1 MPFPTEYYED
11 PGNAATYLAEHL
23 TLGTL
28 ALIIGAGATM
38 PLGLPRWEDLI
49 DICLHNEGL
58 DPRRSD
64 DLELEASRL
73 ANHCTKKTK
82 RDIRDVVEAGLY
94 AHGRLSLTQLTTSSR
109 LGAFGALLMGSR
121 RGSVQT
127 VITFNYDSVLEEY
140 LALHGYTA
148 RIVTTLPCLHGAE
161 DVTIF
166 HPHGY
171 LPAHPELGHRSS
183 KLTLTKESF
192 NELLGDPASPWVHFI
207 RHVVRTKVLL
217 VVGLSPASLAGGALG
232 PILQHEAKKSA
243 AIGPIAI
250 ALYGPG
256 MDNNYSDVLR
266 NQKVAAVS
274 LPSFDDIDT
283 LMLSVCQAA
292 SKRIPPP
299 EGC

>member
-1 MPFPTEYYED
+1 MPLPTEYYED
-11 PGNAATYLAEHL
+11 PSNAVTYLAEHL

-28 ALIIGAGATM
+28 ALIIGAGASM
-38 PLGLPRWEDLI
+38 PLGLPSWEDLI
-49 DICLHNEGL
+49 DTCLLKEGL
-58 DPRRSD
+58 GPRRSID
-64 DLELEASRL
+64 MELEASRL
-73 ANHCTKKTK
+73 AKHCTKAKL
-82 RDIRDVVEAGLY
+82 DIRDVVETGLY
-94 AHGRLSLTQLTTSSR
+94 ARGRLTLSQLTTSSR

-140 LALHGYTA
+140 LALHGYTV
-148 RIVTTLPCLHGAE
+148 RIVTTVPCLHGAE

-171 LPAHPELGHRSS
+171 LPTRPELGHRSA

-232 PILQHEAKKSA
+232 PILQHEAKTSA
-243 AIGPIAI
+243 VTGPLAI
-250 ALYGPG
+250 ALYGPD
-256 MDNNYSDVLR
+256 MDSDYSEVLR

-274 LPSFDDIDT
+274 LADFNDIDA
-283 LMLSVCQAA
+283 LMLRVCQAA
-292 SKRIPPP
+292 SQRIPPP